1 MQDSI
6 CFALFAFRASLP
18 TRNRMLGNE
27 SELLFSVRSRASV
40 NGIEFEW
47 SLRTV
52 DVDVLFFEPEIFKV
66 LIEVLCGTFA
76 TKIYSLLHQGRC
88 GPAVTWAID

>member
-1 MQDSI
+1 MLVA
-6 CFALFAFRASLP
+6 FAASL
-18 TRNRMLGNE
+18 
-27 SELLFSVRSRASV
+27 LLNFKVLRTGGEPYDVRIIDFRLEV
-40 NGIEFEW
+40 HLKG
-47 SLRTV
+47 SLITV

-88 GPAVTWAID
+88 GPAVTWAEID